1 MTTDRPV
8 FSVCSGVLAASFRF
22 GPVAAGASLVFLRLG
37 DVFMAKG
44 GFVNR
49 YARRLIGA
57 VVAVVMAGAVCTP
70 VAMADDADLSSGYWY
85 VDDMGVRDAWK
96 QDITGKGVKVAVVDG
111 QAVSNYPALADADIT
126 FKAAIEGGSSCKAK
140 DDFLSTGRLGG
151 SRTMS
156 ADDSGR
162 KAGDG
167 GIYMSHGT
175 AMASFIV
182 GNGRGYDGTPGI
194 LGSAP
199 DATVLFYAQSF
210 PSPGLMSEA
219 IGIPCVNDKD
229 SPLSISHTFRQATDD
244 GARLIS
250 LSMSGPSTGL
260 DVPDWMYALR
270 HGVIVVSGRGNFS
283 TDANA
288 LDLVGEPLT
297 INKFPGFIVT
307 NTVDSSGNIFEDTN
321 VVDGDVSVLSPSVNV
336 VLYRLTED
344 KKAEIGAGGTS
355 AATAILSGYLALAL
369 QKWPKAT
376 GNQIL
381 QSLIRNTKG
390 NESGEPRLDPEHKRG
405 FGEVDVARLLSVD
418 PTQYPDINPLL
429 AWAYET
435 SEKHDETRGM
445 YTDHSDWGKNADYA
459 PTDPF
464 TTDGSSI
471 MVPREADLV
480 GQEYERQQ
488 AAWKKVEQCKSDGGS
503 DCMRYSATA
512 TADETEGKSDGKSDG
527 RIVLPG
533 TGDGK
538 DVVKSSGVPVW
549 VWLAAGGVG
558 IAVVAGGIVLAV
570 VLSKRGKQGR
580 RPLPD
585 AAAAGPSPYAGP
597 RQPVPGMAY
606 PNRPYSP
613 QYGGPGSRPVPQY
626 QAPGPAQVPS
636 QYRRNVGPVS
646 PRYAQPQQQ
655 ANPVPQNP
663 VPPAQPYPQPPASQV
678 PNVAGGYGQEQGYSP
693 QQYPPQSGLSR

>member
-1 MTTDRPV
+1 
-8 FSVCSGVLAASFRF
+8 
-22 GPVAAGASLVFLRLG
+22 
-37 DVFMAKG
+37 MAKG

-57 VVAVVMAGAVCTP
+57 VVAVVMAGTVCTP

-219 IGIPCVNDKD
+219 IGIPCVNDKE

-418 PTQYPDINPLL
+418 PSQYPDINPLL

-503 DCMRYSATA
+503 DCMKYSATN
-512 TADETEGKSDGKSDG
+512 TADKA
-527 RIVLPG
+527 
-533 TGDGK
+533 DGK
-538 DVVKSSGVPVW
+538 DSGKSVLPDTGGSKLLGVPLW

-558 IAVVAGGIVLAV
+558 VAVVVGGIVLAV
-570 VLSKRGKQGR
+570 VLSKRGRRRSRHGGHAAGR
-580 RPLPD
+580 GPLPP
-585 AAAAGPSPYAGP
+585 ANPYPPQVPGANNGMVPPSAAG
-597 RQPVPGMAY
+597 
-606 PNRPYSP
+606 
-613 QYGGPGSRPVPQY
+613 QYV
-626 QAPGPAQVPS
+626 
-636 QYRRNVGPVS
+636 
-646 PRYAQPQQQ
+646 PQQQ
-655 ANPVPQNP
+655 APHSSAFPRQTPYPAVPYP
-663 VPPAQPYPQPPASQV
+663 VPPQQAAQPPVMPGNTQNPYT
-678 PNVAGGYGQEQGYSP
+678 NNN
-693 QQYPPQSGLSR
+693 RNNR